1 MKDKKIEL
9 FISYSS
15 SMSEYIIIV
24 DDNDTVLGYK
34 DRNEIDYGRDIYRV
48 SSLWITNSQW
58 DILLAQRAF
67 TKKTTPWLRWPAVA
81 WTNAQ
86 GETYETNIIKE
97 AEEELWL
104 KNIKIS
110 KISKTF
116 VRDRKFR
123 RQQFTAVM
131 DVSIKDLLL
140 QESEV
145 AQVKWFTP
153 SEIKELFLDQPE
165 IFVPSFKDIIDIFLR
180 F

>member
-1 MKDKKIEL
+1 
-9 FISYSS
+9 
-15 SMSEYIIIV
+15 
-24 DDNDTVLGYK
+24 
-34 DRNEIDYGRDIYRV
+34 
-48 SSLWITNSQW
+48 
-58 DILLAQRAF
+58 
-67 TKKTTPWLRWPAVA
+67 
-81 WTNAQ
+81 
-86 GETYETNIIKE
+86 
-97 AEEELWL
+97 L